1 MDNPPIGIL
10 SRNRAAYLDVTLRS
24 LSATTLPSDVSVRVF
39 DDASDDAATL
49 RYYRT
54 TGRVG
59 LAYHWP
65 VDKDWVPRG
74 FTVLP
79 TNGISQCRGIVD
91 KVTIEQSDRPV
102 GVVLASCAA
111 VRQLFA
117 DTTAA
122 GIFLLQDDV
131 LFSKDWY
138 GKMLDTVSRSRE
150 FTDKPVGI
158 LAGIKLNTKLHV
170 SAGQI
175 AVPSGIT
182 AQCLYISRQA
192 FDSVQFLSHPPNVRQ
207 RFDDLLRRSVTQAGL
222 WGGVIYPFVCQH
234 IGIKSLVRPH
244 KRWAVGSTA
253 RIGLYSIPP
262 YAMSDEVRQW
272 K

>member
-49 RYYRT
+49 RYYKT

-59 LAYHWP
+59 LTYRWP
-65 VDKDWVPRG
+65 VDKKWAARG

-79 TNGISQCRGIVD
+79 TDGISPCRGIAD
-91 KVTIEQSDRPV
+91 KVVISQSV
-102 GVVLASCAA
+102 AACGVVAASCDA
-111 VRQLFA
+111 VQQLFS
-117 DTTAA
+117 DTTAD
-122 GIFLLQDDV
+122 GVFLLQDDV
-131 LFSKDWY
+131 LFNVDWY
-138 GKMLDTVSRSRE
+138 SRMLDTVARSRE
-150 FTDKPVGI
+150 FTDKPVGL
-158 LAGIKLNTKLHV
+158 LAGIKLNTPLHV
-170 SAGQI
+170 NGLI
-175 AVPSGIT
+175 AIPSGIT

-192 FDSVQFLSHPPNVRQ
+192 FDSVPFLTRPPNVKQ
-207 RFDDLLRRSVTQAGL
+207 RFDDLLRKSVTQAGM

-234 IGIKSLVRPH
+234 IGVKSLVRPH
-244 KRWAVGSTA
+244 KRWAVGSA
-253 RIGLYSIPP
+253 VRVGLYSIPP